1 MRKQA
6 IVAAVIY
13 PMVNAVLFGFGAIAV
28 LSLFSD
34 QAATLLPI
42 VIVASFI
49 AAVPISWFMAPQ
61 LSLSLS
67 ARQATPRHSY
77 S

>member
-1 MRKQA
+1 MRRQA
-6 IVAAVIY
+6 IIAAVLY

-34 QAATLLPI
+34 QARTLLPI
-42 VIVASFI
+42 VIIASFV

-61 LSLSLS
+61 LSVSLS
-67 ARQATPRHSY
+67 ARQASPHNQ
-77 S
+77 

>member
-6 IVAAVIY
+6 IIAAVIY

-28 LSLFSD
+28 LSMFSD
-34 QAATLLPI
+34 HATTLLPI
-42 VIVASFI
+42 VIVASFL

-67 ARQATPRHSY
+67 SRQQAPRR
-77 S
+77 